1 MPTQGTSLVLLSC
14 PPSLSSG
21 LGGVGE
27 VEQSEGVARAPG
39 VGVARAG
46 MVQQEGAIQRPTLA
60 TQGGGQLGSWLSQQG
75 SMPPPPYGAA
85 PPPPSLPTQ
94 PTAQPMHTTQ

>member
-1 MPTQGTSLVLLSC
+1 MSC
-14 PPSLSSG
+14 PPSLSPG

-27 VEQSEGVARAPG
+27 VDQSEGVARAPG

-46 MVQQEGAIQRPTLA
+46 HVSGVVQQEGAMQRPTLA
-60 TQGGGQLGSWLSQQG
+60 TQGGGQLGFWLSQQE
-75 SMPPPPYGAA
+75 SMPPLPYGAA
-85 PPPPSLPTQ
+85 PPPPCVPKQ